1 MPVIHQWRQANNPE
15 EIARQ
20 AAEHLAGGHW
30 VMLPTEAGPVI
41 AAKTGVNPPPS
52 TLVSSRLIAFSD
64 PRRVSEIADVTP
76 DEAAWCGRVWPAGVA
91 WQRDEGDPLWV
102 PGHPLATVVLMLAGT
117 LDFYPVVG
125 KIADDVAIPLI
136 VTEEPT
142 ENAGLTL
149 VRLADRHWSVV
160 KSGMVSE
167 EAIREKLIRQI
178 LFVCTGNTCRSPMAE
193 ALFKDELAK
202 RLGCT
207 VAELPSKGYR
217 VRSAGTSAA
226 PNDRPTPEAVDV
238 LLEWNVDHSGH
249 RSSPAEADVIAQA
262 DDIIG
267 MTRSHLLT
275 VLSRFPVVGGSLRLL
290 CGTDGDLD
298 DPIGG
303 GPEVYRSCAATIRR
317 HVNRLI
323 SEMGMT

>member
-20 AAEHLAGGHW
+20 AAAFLAEGMR
-30 VMLPTEAGPVI
+30 VVLPTEAGPMI
-41 AAKTGVNPPPS
+41 AVKPGSTPPPS
-52 TLVSSRLIAFSD
+52 TLVSTRLVAFSD
-64 PRRVSEIADVTP
+64 PNRVTEIAEATEN
-76 DEAAWCGRVWPAGVA
+76 EAAWCRRVWPAGVV

-102 PGHPLATVVLMLAGT
+102 PSHAIATVVLMLAGR
-117 LDFYPVVG
+117 LDFYPLVG
-125 KIADDVAIPLI
+125 AVTEDLDVAMII
-136 VTEEPT
+136 GEEIKDY
-142 ENAGLTL
+142 AGLTV
-149 VRLADRHWSVV
+149 VRLADRDWTILA
-160 KSGMVSE
+160 SGMVSE
-167 EAIREKLIRQI
+167 EAIREKLVRQI

-207 VAELPSKGYR
+207 VAELPGRGYR

-226 PNDRPTPEAVDV
+226 PNDRPTPEAVNV
-238 LLEWNVDHSGH
+238 LLEWNVDHTAH
-249 RSSPAEADVIAQA
+249 RSAPADAQLIAQA

-275 VLSRFPVVGGSLRLL
+275 VLNRFQTVGGALRLL
-290 CGTDGDLD
+290 CGSDGDLD

-303 GPEVYRSCAATIRR
+303 GPDVYRNCAETIRR